1 MGRLIAFLYGLISYA
16 VFFVTFLYAIGF
28 VSDLVVPK
36 AIDDGTSTS
45 TLASLVIDVALM
57 SLFAIQHSVMAR
69 RPFKEWW
76 TQYVPKPIERST
88 FRAVWSAPGRQ

>member
-45 TLASLVIDVALM
+45 TLASLVIDVAADVTLCDSAQRDGSQAVQRM
-57 SLFAIQHSVMAR
+57 VDAVC
-69 RPFKEWW
+69 
-76 TQYVPKPIERST
+76 TQT
-88 FRAVWSAPGRQ
+88 N